1 MRKERLSHGFKLRNF
16 AAFNSFR
23 LRPGLGRQ
31 QRPWPRGNS
40 GFGAYPRAGAYPGLY
55 SLAMDLKNKVCVVT
69 GATEGIGKAIA
80 FALAARGA
88 RLAICSRTASKV
100 ERTVAELSRTGAT
113 AVGLPCDVSDPD
125 QVGRFAQFVRDQLGP
140 AEVLV
145 NNAGIGY
152 FAEVE
157 EMSLEQFDRIFA
169 VNVRGIF
176 LMTKAFLGD
185 MKRIGRGD
193 IVNIAS
199 LAGRNAVAGGAAYAA
214 SKHAVLGFSKSLMLE
229 VRKHNIRVIAICP
242 GTVVTPFFGRGPGR
256 IEHPERKLMPEDVA
270 HAVIA
275 ALEVADRAM
284 ISELD
289 IRPTNP

>member
-1 MRKERLSHGFKLRNF
+1 MN
-16 AAFNSFR
+16 
-23 LRPGLGRQ
+23 
-31 QRPWPRGNS
+31 
-40 GFGAYPRAGAYPGLY
+40 
-55 SLAMDLKNKVCVVT
+55 LKDRVCVIT

-80 FALAARGA
+80 FALAAKGA
-88 RLAICSRTASKV
+88 KLAVCSRTSSKV
-100 ERTVAELSRTGAT
+100 ERAVADLSKSGAT
-113 AVGLPCDVSDPD
+113 AVGLPCNVADPAQVS
-125 QVGRFAQFVRDQLGP
+125 QFAEFVRSQLGP
-140 AEVLV
+140 PEVLV
-145 NNAGIGY
+145 NNAGIGH

-157 EMSLEQFDRIFA
+157 EMGLEQFDEIFA

-242 GTVVTPFFGRGPGR
+242 GTVVTPFFGRGPAR
-256 IEHPERKLMPEDVA
+256 IENPERKLMPEDVA